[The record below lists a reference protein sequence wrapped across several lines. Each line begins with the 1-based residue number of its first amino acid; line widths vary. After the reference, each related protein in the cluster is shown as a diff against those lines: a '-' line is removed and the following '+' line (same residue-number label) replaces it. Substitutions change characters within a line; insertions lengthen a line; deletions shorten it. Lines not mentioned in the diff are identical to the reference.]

1 MARIAKKKTVNN
13 NAGFL
18 RVIDGIDEE
27 NVVSVTDFG
36 SFFVVLLKDGAI
48 YHTHIGYEVRCKR
61 WVMDVNN
68 NRQVGLL
75 NNWLYDLVEM
85 KKNIKGKEKELFPGS
100 GSTNQDMLDF
110 SVIVTE
116 ANMLHPVSAFADVSV
131 AAKFAD
137 ERLKYLR
144 EQSEK
149 LEAAMNAE
157 VKEESE
163 EDLAKNFE
171 DGQKA
176 IMSEQV
182 SDMLNKEE

>member
-13 NAGFL
+13 NAGLL
-18 RVIDGIDEE
+18 RVIEGIDEKK
-27 NVVSVTDFG
+27 VVSVTDFG
-36 SFFVVLLKDGAI
+36 SFFIVLLKDGAI

-68 NRQVGLL
+68 NRQIGLL
-75 NNWLYDLVEM
+75 YNWLENLVDF

-116 ANMLHPVSAFADVSV
+116 ANMLHPVSAFVDASV
-131 AAKFAD
+131 AAKFAN
-137 ERLKYLR
+137 ERMKYLR

-149 LEAAMNAE
+149 LEAAMNAT
-157 VKEESE
+157 VKEETE

-176 IMSEQV
+176 VIADQV
-182 SDMLNKEE
+182 SELIS